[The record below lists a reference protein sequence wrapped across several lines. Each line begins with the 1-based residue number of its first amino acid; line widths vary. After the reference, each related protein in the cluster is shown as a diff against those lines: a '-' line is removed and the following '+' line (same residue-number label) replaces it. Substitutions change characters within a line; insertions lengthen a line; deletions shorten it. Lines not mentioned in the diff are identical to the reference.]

1 MRKCAPTS
9 GHLPNKSQKDPW
21 ILTLD
26 VGTSSVRT
34 LIFDAQ
40 GRQAEEFGSQIPYH
54 VASTSDG
61 GFEVEADHL
70 VELCVETLSRIHSH
84 LSEVGIRP
92 GAVAICTF
100 WHSLVGVGADDR
112 ATTPI
117 IHLFDTRSAA
127 AARTLAKRIDARQV
141 HARTGCVLHPSYVP
155 AKLLWLSEARPEA
168 YRATRRWMSFGEYLL
183 LKLSGRAVASIS
195 MVSGSGLWNQNEND
209 YDSGIL
215 SVLPIDRNQLASV
228 QEMDKPLLELCA
240 GYRSR
245 WPEFAGA
252 QWYPALG
259 DGACN
264 NIGSGCHAADRFALM
279 VGTSGA
285 MRVVLEA
292 RRMEIPEGL
301 WCYRVDRKRFILG
314 GALSNGGLVFEWIK
328 RTLLLP
334 DDEEIEKELAA
345 MMPGSHGLTFLPLF
359 AGERSTKWR
368 AEARA
373 AITGISMNTRPI
385 EILRAALE
393 SVALRFRNIYDLMT
407 AQLAQ
412 YAGRNAISTIRG
424 ALTREARMP
433 DVAPRDGVP
442 EQVIASGGALLRSP
456 AWTQMMADALERPV
470 IACLE
475 KEASSRGAALLTLE
489 RLGVVDHVGKLP
501 ARMGA
506 VFEPAAAHRS
516 IYEEELRRQAWLYR
530 KLFEEDGTENC

>member
-1 MRKCAPTS
+1 MRKYAPTS

-292 RRMEIPEGL
+292 RRME
-301 WCYRVDRKRFILG
+301 
-314 GALSNGGLVFEWIK
+314 
-328 RTLLLP
+328 
-334 DDEEIEKELAA
+334 
-345 MMPGSHGLTFLPLF
+345 
-359 AGERSTKWR
+359 
-368 AEARA
+368 
-373 AITGISMNTRPI
+373 
-385 EILRAALE
+385 
-393 SVALRFRNIYDLMT
+393 
-407 AQLAQ
+407 
-412 YAGRNAISTIRG
+412 
-424 ALTREARMP
+424 
-433 DVAPRDGVP
+433 
-442 EQVIASGGALLRSP
+442 
-456 AWTQMMADALERPV
+456 
-470 IACLE
+470 
-475 KEASSRGAALLTLE
+475 
-489 RLGVVDHVGKLP
+489 
-501 ARMGA
+501 
-506 VFEPAAAHRS
+506 
-516 IYEEELRRQAWLYR
+516 
-530 KLFEEDGTENC
+530 